1 VGTAVLASGEGTI
14 LEAILGASIDVAVVA
29 TDRPC
34 RAVEIATHA
43 GTEAITVDRHDFG
56 GFGPGFDRQGFT
68 DVLAAELQA
77 RGVDLV
83 SMAGFGTVLAASFF
97 EAFGGRVLNTH
108 PSLLPAF
115 RGWHAVRDA
124 LAAGAT
130 TTGCTVHLA
139 TEQLDDGPILRQVRV
154 EIEPDDDE
162 PRLHERIKSV
172 ERELYPATIHAV
184 LEALLRGEEPAS
196 IATSVPE
203 ASR

>member
-1 VGTAVLASGEGTI
+1 MGTAVLASGEGTI
-14 LEAILGASIDVAVVA
+14 LEAILDASIDVDVVVA
-29 TDRPC
+29 DRPC
-34 RAVEIATHA
+34 RAASIATSR
-43 GTEAITVDRHDFG
+43 GTDGLTIERSAFG

-68 DVLAAELQA
+68 DALVSGLES
-77 RGVDLV
+77 RGIDLV
-83 SMAGFGTVLAASFF
+83 CMAGFGTILAASFF

-124 LAAGAT
+124 LTAGAT

-154 EIEPDDDE
+154 EIEPGDDE
-162 PRLHERIKSV
+162 SSLHERIKV
-172 ERELYPATIHAV
+172 AERELYPQAIRAV
-184 LEALLRGEEPAS
+184 LAALASGAEPVT
-196 IATSVPE
+196 IATTVQG